1 MPLRMK
7 GGISMPDVTDV
18 KKALLR
24 RKILGVRVRH
34 ARTTAGLSLRE
45 VGQALGVS
53 AGVVSELELGQH
65 DPSLPQLEV
74 MALLFNVPINY
85 FWSDDPIEQE
95 KRPFPTVEAI
105 ALRQRIIGVLL
116 RQARTEAG
124 RSKEDL
130 ANLLEIPLDQV
141 EGYELGTIEIPL
153 SHLEIL
159 APYLKVSM
167 DYFIDQGLPTNQNGD
182 HVGLEQ
188 LARFSELPKE
198 TRDFLANPANSLYV
212 NIAMRLSD
220 LSAETLRSLAEGL
233 LEVTY

>member
-1 MPLRMK
+1 
-7 GGISMPDVTDV
+7 MPDAAEL

-24 RKILGVRVRH
+24 RKILGVRIRH
-34 ARTTAGLSLRE
+34 ARLSAGLSLRE
-45 VGQALGVS
+45 VGQGLGVP
-53 AGVVSELELGQH
+53 AGVVSELELGQR

-74 MALLFNVPINY
+74 MALLFNVPISY
-85 FWSDDPIEQE
+85 FWSNDPIEAE
-95 KRPFPTVEAI
+95 KRPFPTVEAM
-105 ALRQRIIGVLL
+105 ALRQRIIGILL

-130 ANLLEIPLDQV
+130 ANLLQV
-141 EGYELGTIEIPL
+141 PVSQIEAYESGSVEIPL
-153 SHLEIL
+153 SHLELL
-159 APYLKVSM
+159 APVLNVSL
-167 DYFIDQGLPTNQNGD
+167 DYFVDQGIPAPQNGD

-198 TRDFLANPANSLYV
+198 TREFLANPANSLYI